1 MNKKA
6 VKKGILPYLFLF
18 LVMLG
23 ILYFFN
29 IANQKVNVIDYQQ
42 FLASASENKIKEI
55 VVVPYTRSSLYQIE
69 GTMEGYAENETFV
82 LKMPLAEEVITELLN
97 LQKQYNF
104 KLDTIADPGSNTILL
119 FVVNILPTVILIGFA
134 FFFISKQMGGANKSM
149 DFGKSRAHLSENNKK
164 VTFKQVAGLTE
175 EKQEVAE

>member
-42 FLASASENKIKEI
+42 FLASASENKIK
-55 VVVPYTRSSLYQIE
+55 T
-69 GTMEGYAENETFV
+69 
-82 LKMPLAEEVITELLN
+82 
-97 LQKQYNF
+97 
-104 KLDTIADPGSNTILL
+104 
-119 FVVNILPTVILIGFA
+119 
-134 FFFISKQMGGANKSM
+134 NKT
-149 DFGKSRAHLSENNKK
+149 KK
-164 VTFKQVAGLTE
+164 R
-175 EKQEVAE
+175 

>member
-6 VKKGILPYLFLF
+6 VKKGILPYVFLF

-55 VVVPYTRSSLYQIE
+55 VVVPYTLSLIH
-69 GTMEGYAENETFV
+69 
-82 LKMPLAEEVITELLN
+82 I
-97 LQKQYNF
+97 
-104 KLDTIADPGSNTILL
+104 
-119 FVVNILPTVILIGFA
+119 
-134 FFFISKQMGGANKSM
+134 
-149 DFGKSRAHLSENNKK
+149 
-164 VTFKQVAGLTE
+164 
-175 EKQEVAE
+175 